1 MGFIMERLL
10 APAILLINQLSY
22 AKKFILISLCFYV
35 PIFIMGY
42 VLINQA
48 YLKINAAE
56 SKVEAQSFIGDVLK
70 LRQSL
75 DSYRN
80 KLAVVTSAEGN
91 ADKSGLA
98 QLRNRFET
106 RYTAL
111 ADTHDR
117 YLKKNHPGSFQADI
131 DAAYQGFQK
140 VEGFYGEFGK
150 VFSGLSKLT
159 QQIDK
164 HIVLAME
171 GSGLAADQ
179 DPVVKGAINLVTGN
193 LFAMHKKVSEIEVAG
208 SYAINLSFLNTYT
221 YEFLDKSYQDVQ
233 AVVDL
238 TKTTFNEALH
248 NDSKTSQVVQ
258 QFDLLLKGIEELL
271 FYVDNSIVNAST
283 LPKVSQPL
291 EALATQQLARQ
302 YQFSELLLLAVESQV
317 NFQKQ
322 QAESYMYQN
331 LFGILV
337 VLTITAYLYGA
348 FYLSIRKGIAKVN
361 YGAESMAR
369 GDMRFEIHGDS
380 KDELGELI
388 ERFNTSTDKV
398 RALVHQV
405 SDAADNVF
413 NLCTS
418 TQSLAEETNDLVSG
432 QMDNTNQVAV
442 AVSEMSKT
450 ALGVADY
457 SQQAEHNVQEAQDVA
472 KAGAATVEV
481 SVQNIARLCSEIQV
495 TSETINAL
503 SEDSKNIAQVVDE
516 IRGIAEQ
523 TNLLAL
529 NAAIEAARAG
539 EQGRGFAVVADE
551 VRSLSQ
557 RTHSSTSN
565 IENIIQQFL
574 QRIQQSVLTMENSLQ
589 MANTTAEESNKIN
602 DALNSINT
610 KLQSVCEMNMQVTR
624 SVNQQA
630 EVSHQVDRN
639 VLRIRLSGEKTSL
652 KSDES
657 AKASLEMAEETKRLK
672 QALSFFKV

>member
-1 MGFIMERLL
+1 MMERLL

-22 AKKFILISLCFYV
+22 AKKFILVSLCFYV

-42 VLINQA
+42 VLVNQA
-48 YLKINAAE
+48 YLKITAAD
-56 SKVEAQSFIGDVLK
+56 SKVEAQSFIRGALV
-70 LRQSL
+70 LRQQL
-75 DSYRN
+75 DHYRN
-80 KLAVVTSAEGN
+80 KLTVVASAEGN

-98 QLRNRFET
+98 
-106 RYTAL
+106 AL
-111 ADTHDR
+111 QKNYEQSYKNLVEAHPH
-117 YLKKNHPGSFQADI
+117 YLQKNHPGKFQADI
-131 DAAYQGFQK
+131 EASYQEFQT

-150 VFSGLSKLT
+150 VFSSLYKLT
-159 QQIDK
+159 QRIDK

-179 DPVVKGAINLVTGN
+179 DPVVKGAINLVTAN
-193 LFAMHKKVSEIEVAG
+193 LFDLHRKISQISVASG
-208 SYAINLSFLNTYT
+208 YAINLTFLNTYT
-221 YEFLDKSYQDVQ
+221 YEYLDKSYQELQ
-233 AVVDL
+233 AVADL
-238 TKTTFNEALH
+238 ARATFHDALAE
-248 NDSKTSQVVQ
+248 DSKTAKVRQ
-258 QFDLLLKGIEELL
+258 QFDELNNGLVELL
-271 FYVDNSIVNAST
+271 GFVDNSIVNAST
-283 LPKVSQPL
+283 LPKN
-291 EALATQQLARQ
+291 TQQLDQLVMRQLEQQ
-302 YQFSELLLLAVESQV
+302 YQFSELLLLAVEDQV
-317 NFQKQ
+317 NLQKQ
-322 QAESYMYQN
+322 EAESYMYKN
-331 LFGILV
+331 LLGIFA
-337 VLTITAYLYGA
+337 VLILTAYLYGA

-361 YGAESMAR
+361 YGAQSMAR

-380 KDELGELI
+380 KDELGALI

-398 RALVHQV
+398 RELVHQV
-405 SDAADNVF
+405 SDTADNVF

-418 TQSLAEETNDLVSG
+418 TQSLAEETNGLVSG
-432 QMDNTNQVAV
+432 QMENTNQVAV

-457 SQQAEHNVQEAQDVA
+457 SQQAEKNVQEAQEVA

-481 SVQNIARLCSEIQV
+481 SVQNISRLCSEIQV

-574 QRIQQSVLTMENSLQ
+574 QRIEQSVLTMENSLQ

-602 DALNSINT
+602 AALNSINA
-610 KLQSVCEMNMQVTR
+610 KLESVCEMNMQVTR

-630 EVSHQVDRN
+630 EVSHEVDRN

-657 AKASLEMAEETKRLK
+657 AKASLEMAEETRRLK